1 MALKVH
7 LENSGGGGNQVQ
19 ITVNFSH
26 ISWVVYINILSTVNI
41 CKLHEL
47 SISLHCI
54 HVRWSSRDSH
64 VFFHPP
70 LGTWPTWCAAG
81 GAKHPEHR
89 AWSMFVYHQEL
100 LDPSST
106 PRSSFLRGDEVLLD
120 GDDGPFFGKGELK
133 WPSFSRVPR
142 DITWGCASHVVNI
155 IPPAMYR
162 ISPVMPTYNMGLYGL
177 QVGCTSKHWTPEAQ
191 TSLIG
196 C

>member
-54 HVRWSSRDSH
+54 HVRWSNRDSH

-106 PRSSFLRGDEVLLD
+106 PCSSFLRGDEVLFD
-120 GDDGPFFGKGELK
+120 GDDGPFFGKGGVEMAKFLT
-133 WPSFSRVPR
+133 SSEGYHLGVCIPR
-142 DITWGCASHVVNI
+142 
-155 IPPAMYR
+155 
-162 ISPVMPTYNMGLYGL
+162 
-177 QVGCTSKHWTPEAQ
+177 SKYYTPRY
-191 TSLIG
+191 I
-196 C
+196 